1 MQEVIRVKSRM
12 ACPVKQ
18 KNGSWDVVLKEFD
31 EDIPDLGREYLI
43 CNKCGFST
51 YPKCLEWCKVTRKK
65 TRLEA
70 IEESKKLG

>member
-12 ACPVKQ
+12 ACPVRQ
-18 KNGSWDVVLKEFD
+18 KNGSWKVIEKRFIENV
-31 EDIPDLGREYLI
+31 PDLGREYLI
-43 CNKCGFST
+43 CNSCGFSA
-51 YPKCLEWCKVTRKK
+51 YPACLEWCKVTRKK